1 MKLNGRDLSGRDS
14 QIVTMLLHCIGD
26 FERISDHA
34 LNIMK
39 AAKELK
45 EKSVQFSS
53 MAIEEIT
60 VMENALG
67 EILSLATKAF
77 CQENIKMA
85 ESVEPLEEVIDSLK
99 AELKKRH
106 VKRLREGKCTVELGF
121 VWTDFIH
128 NYERIADHCS
138 NIAVCMIELKD
149 NSFDTHEY
157 LNELRRTGNRG
168 FIDKV
173 QMYQSK
179 YALP

>member
-1 MKLNGRDLSGRDS
+1 
-14 QIVTMLLHCIGD
+14 MLQYD
-26 FERISDHA
+26 D
-34 LNIMK
+34 N
-39 AAKELK
+39 
-45 EKSVQFSS
+45 
-53 MAIEEIT
+53 
-60 VMENALG
+60 N
-67 EILSLATKAF
+67 
-77 CQENIKMA
+77 
-85 ESVEPLEEVIDSLK
+85 
-99 AELKKRH
+99 
-106 VKRLREGKCTVELGF
+106 RLREGKCTVELGF